1 MSVNCDQKDFC
12 SILLMSD
19 SNIFGDREIRL
30 NNKIGKSFFNFT

>member
-1 MSVNCDQKDFC
+1 MG
-12 SILLMSD
+12 ILGENGLMSH